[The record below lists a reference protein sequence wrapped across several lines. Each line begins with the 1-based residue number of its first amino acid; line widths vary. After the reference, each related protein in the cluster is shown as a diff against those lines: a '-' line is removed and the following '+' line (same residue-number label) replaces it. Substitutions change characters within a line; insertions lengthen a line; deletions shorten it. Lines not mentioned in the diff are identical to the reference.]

1 MKLTNFTSF
10 ASNVIFAF
18 CEYEFCEQ
26 NIKVLH
32 NENDVRSNNIWI
44 IIYDFLKKR
53 EDLVNSS
60 NATNARIDIRTPSY
74 EQIATSTSF
83 SNHTESSS
91 GTTREVPLEES
102 ESDEFELLKREF
114 AVV

>member
-1 MKLTNFTSF
+1 MDNNLRFFEETRGFGELAQRNK
-10 ASNVIFAF
+10 
-18 CEYEFCEQ
+18 CENRYP
-26 NIKVLH
+26 
-32 NENDVRSNNIWI
+32 
-44 IIYDFLKKR
+44 
-53 EDLVNSS
+53 
-60 NATNARIDIRTPSY
+60 TPSY

-114 AVV
+114 AIV